1 MATSLYSTSL
11 RLALPTTGDLFGTW
25 GTEIN
30 NSITSMVDQ
39 AVAGRAVVNMSS
51 DANYTLTALNGT
63 SDEARCAVL
72 RVVSG
77 VSLTATRDVIVPTA
91 AKLWI
96 VENATTGSQSIQVKT
111 AAGTGVTIPNGST
124 YWLRCDGTN
133 VVTSFGYFPA
143 SLGTA
148 ALPSYTFVGD
158 PNTGV
163 YSPGADE
170 WAVAT
175 AGAQRVRVNAN
186 GEAVVGASA
195 PVAGAGFSVTK
206 DITGA
211 TTAFANRVESTVRS
225 GVTTAAVGYST
236 NIGTEAA
243 VFTIPNLRHYQTQQA
258 TFGAGSIVTNQ
269 YGFHVGSG
277 MTGAANNF
285 SFRGNLTAAATSW
298 NLYMDGTAKNY
309 LAGNLLCGTLT
320 ENASGAKLQTADGLT
335 FPATQVPI
343 ADPNTLDDYEEGTF
357 LPTIIGATTA
367 GTASYGPQR
376 GTYTKIGHR
385 VFYELNVAW
394 SGHTGTGTMVIDI
407 SAIPFTPNLASNSAY
422 VPAVYASSFTV
433 TAGYVVGAVHN
444 NALGIVPTQ
453 TPVGGGTPLATAMVA
468 NGLFILS
475 GSFLV

>member
-30 NSITSMVDQ
+30 NSITQMLDQ
-39 AVAGRAVVNMSS
+39 AVAGRAVVNMAS

-77 VSLTATRDVIVPTA
+77 VSLTATRNVVVPLA

-96 VENATTGSQSIQVKT
+96 VENATTGGQSIQVI
-111 AAGTGVTIPNGST
+111 AASGTGITIPNGST
-124 YWLRCDGTN
+124 YWVRCDGTN
-133 VVTSFGYFPA
+133 VVVSYGYMPA

-148 ALPSYTFVGD
+148 LLPSYTFVGD

-175 AGAQRVRVNAN
+175 AGVQRVRAN
-186 GEAVVGASA
+186 SAGEVGVGTAA
-195 PVAGAGFSVTK
+195 PTTGAGISVVK
-206 DITGA
+206 NITGA
-211 TTAFANRVESTVRS
+211 TTAYGVLVAAEVQVSASVTGAAYGTTLAVNAATTV
-225 GVTTAAVGYST
+225 T
-236 NIGTEAA
+236 
-243 VFTIPNLRHYQTQQA
+243 NLRHYQAQQGTVAGTVTTQTGFNVASSLTGGA
-258 TFGAGSIVTNQ
+258 TN
-269 YGFHVGSG
+269 YGFR
-277 MTGAANNF
+277 GALA
-285 SFRGNLTAAATSW
+285 AAATSW
-298 NLYMDGTAKNY
+298 NLYMDGAAKNY

-320 ENASGAKLQTADGLT
+320 ENASGAKLQTADGIT
-335 FPATQVPI
+335 FPATQVPV
-343 ADPNTLDDYEEGTF
+343 ADPNTLDDYEEGAF
-357 LPTIIGATTA
+357 LPTIIGAATA

-385 VFYELNVAW
+385 VFYEINVGW

-407 SAIPFTPNLASNSAY
+407 SAMPFTPNLASNSAY
-422 VPAVYASSFTV
+422 VPSIYASSFTI

-444 NALGIVPTQ
+444 NALGILPTQ
-453 TPVGGGTPLATAMVA
+453 TPVGGGTPLTIPIVV